1 MGRGRSRIEGS
12 PGWRGAAALV
22 VTLLAAAACHTSKRC
37 SCELTEGAG
46 TVSATAEGRGE
57 LPAVRKQAIR
67 DACTGLC
74 AKKGE
79 PGEACIARCAVDAE
93 TGKIGARIRCGE

>member
-1 MGRGRSRIEGS
+1 MK
-12 PGWRGAAALV
+12 WRPRWTGTAALV
-22 VTLLAAAACHTSKRC
+22 LAPLWSAGCHANKRC
-37 SCELTEGAG
+37 SCELTDG
-46 TVSATAEGRGE
+46 TGSVSVTAEGRGE

-67 DACTGLC
+67 DACAGLC